1 MQQLPADPTADTEA
15 NMNRL
20 TLLEGRMPETANEC
34 VVQVLG
40 HADPVPLGTV
50 VTLPEDTEDIRRTE
64 YTVVGQ
70 VQDPQYFLPPRRPAP
85 SATASWMLLCSCR
98 TVN

>member
-1 MQQLPADPTADTEA
+1 
-15 NMNRL
+15 MNRL

-50 VTLPEDTEDIRRTE
+50 VTLPRTPR
-64 YTVVGQ
+64 TSAT
-70 VQDPQYFLPPRRPAP
+70 PNIPWWARCRTLNIFLPIRRPAP
-85 SATASWMLLCSCR
+85 SVTASWMLLCSCR

>member
-1 MQQLPADPTADTEA
+1 
-15 NMNRL
+15 MNRL

-64 YTVVGQ
+64 YTVWARCRTLNIFCQSGDQ
-70 VQDPQYFLPPRRPAP
+70 HRRRRHPG
-85 SATASWMLLCSCR
+85 CSCVR
-98 TVN
+98 AGR